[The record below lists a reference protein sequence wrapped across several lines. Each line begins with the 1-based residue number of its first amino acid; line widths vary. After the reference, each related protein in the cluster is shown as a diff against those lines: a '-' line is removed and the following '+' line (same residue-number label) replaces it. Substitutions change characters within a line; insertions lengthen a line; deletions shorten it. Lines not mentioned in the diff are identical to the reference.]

1 MTDRAQYFSLNRI
14 LLVTVGLWPYEQS
27 KFDRLWFIFLFSILT
42 TAILFQFTTFFTSKY
57 TTDFFIEVLTNA
69 LFFTIFAIKYIFFAI
84 NIEAVKNLLTQF
96 QHIHDHLKNKYE
108 CAIIEKYSYDAKRY
122 TTGLTVFYICGIII
136 LVGIQCTFNI
146 TGAILQTNVS
156 QPRRLP
162 ITTEYFV
169 DQEKYFFLMLVHLNA
184 ALCIGTGAMVATG
197 AMLIAYLIHMCGL
210 FKIASYR
217 IEHAMRVSMLE
228 NITPEKNILIL
239 KEIKCAVDI
248 HRQAMKLSKFLVS
261 KFEAMLFCLITTG
274 VTSLSLNLLQ
284 IFRLMSSGA
293 NIDEI
298 FNPSLFTLVSVIY
311 MFCANYMGQ
320 HLTDHNKHIFV
331 AAYNV
336 QWYIAPLRIQRL
348 ILFLLQRNAQEFTV
362 GVGGLFTGSLE
373 CFATL
378 VKASVSYFTV
388 IYSTQ

>member
-42 TAILFQFTTFFTSKY
+42 TSILFQ
-57 TTDFFIEVLTNA
+57 
-69 LFFTIFAIKYIFFAI
+69 
-84 NIEAVKNLLTQF
+84 VKNLLTQF

-108 CAIIEKYSYDAKRY
+108 YAIIEKYSYDAKRY
-122 TTGLTVFYICGIII
+122 TTGIII

-169 DQEKYFFLMLVHLNA
+169 DQDKYFFLMLVHLNT
-184 ALCIGTGAMVATG
+184 ALCIGIGAMVSTG
-197 AMLIAYLIHMCGL
+197 AMLIAYLTHMCGL